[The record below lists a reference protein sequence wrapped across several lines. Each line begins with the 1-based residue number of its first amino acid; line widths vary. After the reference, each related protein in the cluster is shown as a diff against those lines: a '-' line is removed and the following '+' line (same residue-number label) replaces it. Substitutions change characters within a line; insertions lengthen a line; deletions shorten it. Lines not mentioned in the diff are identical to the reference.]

1 MYETVWGDWERFEFL
16 LRTFTL
22 MSIWEMQV
30 VCSAWCGD
38 RMILIKENSETRR

>member
-1 MYETVWGDWERFEFL
+1 MYETVWGDWEIFEFL

-30 VCSAWCGD
+30 VCIEWWESND
-38 RMILIKENSETRR
+38 SNQRKQ